1 MKVRMM
7 IEPNEKRQPRALPTH
22 VAQVRDA
29 LTKVLP
35 TEEAAQALGRQ
46 AQTLRRW
53 SSEGNGPIQPVRIR
67 GRLHWRVSDIERLL
81 NEGA

>member
-1 MKVRMM
+1 M
-7 IEPNEKRQPRALPTH
+7 IEAINGRPKRANTGH
-22 VAQVRDA
+22 VAQIRDA

-67 GRLHWRVSDIERLL
+67 GRLHWRVADIERLL